1 MSLFSSNGDPR
12 SEANQRAIDP
22 RRIGERLVLRRPR
35 DRYVLRRDQSHSLR
49 MAQHQSQVNKC
60 PINAAAHGITDT
72 TEKIQHRLGKKV
84 QNIPQKYISI
94 LGVEWKKSNFF
105 RPPFISERTRIV
117 KRTCVH
123 SF

>member
-22 RRIGERLVLRRPR
+22 RRIGELLVLRRPR

-60 PINAAAHGITDT
+60 PINAAAHGNTDT
-72 TEKIQHRLGKKV
+72 TEKTAVKSSKYPTKTVDLSLG
-84 QNIPQKYISI
+84 
-94 LGVEWKKSNFF
+94 
-105 RPPFISERTRIV
+105 R
-117 KRTCVH
+117 
-123 SF
+123 